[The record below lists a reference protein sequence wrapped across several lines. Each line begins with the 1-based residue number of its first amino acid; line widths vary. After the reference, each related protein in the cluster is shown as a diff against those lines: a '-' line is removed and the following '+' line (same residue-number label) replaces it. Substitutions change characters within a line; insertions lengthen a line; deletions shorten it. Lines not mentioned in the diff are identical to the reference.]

1 MQLSA
6 FPKGH
11 DKTLKAQ
18 RKGFTLTPSR
28 GQPGTWAWIRDRYY
42 LRDNQG
48 QSLSGLPKG
57 ISKIMRENLERRNQ
71 RVRVIRL
78 VLIGVLVV
86 AAAVVAL

>member
-11 DKTLKAQ
+11 DKALKAQ
-18 RKGFTLTPSR
+18 RKGFTLTPSQ

-42 LRDNQG
+42 IRVDGG
-48 QSLSGLPKG
+48 QSLKGLPKG
-57 ISKIMRENLERRNQ
+57 FSETLRRNLERRNQ
-71 RVRVIRL
+71 RVRIIRL
-78 VLIGVLVV
+78 VLIGALVA